1 MACDLTYRERIK
13 EYQELNAQTVG
24 VKKAAVLFMI
34 SVCRSYCH
42 IGLASDRQSHAS
54 DALFPFLFPI
64 LFLFLSLI
72 HSIFLFNKHGLVQ
85 FMLSFNPRGSGSCMD
100 MCWVPESSL
109 PPGWQG
115 LSLDQANCSYFPAN
129 LAPPM
134 PNMEKK
140 YLFYYC
146 GVNTCQSPEEF
157 IHIIAE
163 SRPAGRFIRH
173 KMGSGGGCPKSR
185 SSGLSLTRLG

>member
-1 MACDLTYRERIK
+1 MEEGIGGYEGHLVACSSGSMACDLTYRERIK

-85 FMLSFNPRGSGSCMD
+85 FMPFLIHVEAD
-100 MCWVPESSL
+100 
-109 PPGWQG
+109 
-115 LSLDQANCSYFPAN
+115 
-129 LAPPM
+129 LAWICAGFL
-134 PNMEKK
+134 NQVCH
-140 YLFYYC
+140 L
-146 GVNTCQSPEEF
+146 
-157 IHIIAE
+157 
-163 SRPAGRFIRH
+163 AGRV
-173 KMGSGGGCPKSR
+173 SAW
-185 SSGLSLTRLG
+185 TRRTAPIFQRT